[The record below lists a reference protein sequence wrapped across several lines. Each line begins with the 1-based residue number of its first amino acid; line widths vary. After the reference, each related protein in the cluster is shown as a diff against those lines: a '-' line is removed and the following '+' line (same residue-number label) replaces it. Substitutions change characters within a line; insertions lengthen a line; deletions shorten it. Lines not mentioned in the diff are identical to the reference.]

1 MHEFIDN
8 RHKQLGPIYAERLV
22 GSAELV
28 FISDPVLIK
37 SLFMNLEGK
46 YPIHLLP
53 EPWTVYEKIYG
64 LHRGLF
70 FMNGEEWLSNRRIV
84 NKHLLRENT
93 DDWIRPP
100 IRNTVEEFVKKIRS
114 RILNNGYLFKD
125 MESELYHLSTNG
137 SSILLVWS
145 RV

>member
-1 MHEFIDN
+1 
-8 RHKQLGPIYAERLV
+8 
-22 GSAELV
+22 
-28 FISDPVLIK
+28 
-37 SLFMNLEGK
+37 
-46 YPIHLLP
+46 
-53 EPWTVYEKIYG
+53 
-64 LHRGLF
+64 
-70 FMNGEEWLSNRRIV
+70 MNGEEWLSNRRIV

-137 SSILLVWS
+137 SSILLVCS